1 MNIGKKI
8 ILVMY
13 GVMKIIYKLD
23 LWEEHKMLENNY
35 YKLWKDINFK
45 LHHVVKI
52 IGKLEKLLQLDIS
65 FMLLK
70 KYINLIIL

>member
-8 ILVMY
+8 ILVMF
-13 GVMKIIYKLD
+13 GVMKIIFKQD

-35 YKLWKDINFK
+35 YKLWKDINSK
-45 LHHVVKI
+45 SLLVEKI
-52 IGKLEKLLQLDIS
+52 SGKSEKLLRLVIS

-70 KYINLIIL
+70 KY

>member
-1 MNIGKKI
+1 
-8 ILVMY
+8 
-13 GVMKIIYKLD
+13 
-23 LWEEHKMLENNY
+23 MLENNY